1 MAEKT
6 GFQLGVSVMADEN
19 STPPCVMCK
28 LIRTYFLVAV
38 PMILM
43 LYIRPELY
51 WVKGIA
57 LTDIFATVIGVMF
70 VTTILWKVYQEY
82 WKPKRDAAKKEQP

>member
-1 MAEKT
+1 
-6 GFQLGVSVMADEN
+6 MADKN
-19 STPPCVMCK
+19 STPLYVMCK

-38 PMILM
+38 SIILM
-43 LYIRPELY
+43 LYIKSELS
-51 WVKGIA
+51 WIKGIA

-82 WKPKRDAAKKEQP
+82 WKPKRGAGKKEQL